1 MRYLVISDIHANF
14 PALTAVLEDS
24 AGEWDR
30 ILCLGDIVGYGP
42 FPNECIREL
51 SRLPVR
57 AVPGN
62 HDWASIGRLDLNY
75 FNEHARAA
83 LAWTR
88 EQLDPD
94 SREFLSRLKPV
105 VMEDIFTLFHG
116 ALTGPITHYIL
127 DSLDAEEN
135 FSLLRTPLGL
145 FGHSHLRFFF
155 SCGTD
160 GRVVQHSLT
169 ERSNLDLLHRQ
180 NLLNPG
186 STGQP
191 REGDPRAAYGLL
203 DTEEGLW
210 FFRRVEY
217 DIPAVQQYMKES
229 HLPDYLIRRL
239 AEGR

>member
-14 PALTAVLEDS
+14 PALDAVLRDS

-30 ILCLGDIVGYGP
+30 IICLGDIVGYGP
-42 FPNECIREL
+42 YPNECIREL
-51 SRLPVR
+51 SRLPVS

-62 HDWASIGRLDLNY
+62 HDWASIGRLDLDY
-75 FNEHARAA
+75 FNVHARAA
-83 LAWTR
+83 LVWTR
-88 EQLDPD
+88 DQLDPD
-94 SREFLSRLKPV
+94 SREFLSLLKPV

-116 ALTGPITHYIL
+116 ALTGPITDYIL

-135 FSLLRTPLGL
+135 FALLRTPLGL

-155 SCGTD
+155 SRGTD
-160 GRVVQHSLT
+160 GRVVQHPLS
-169 ERSNLDLLHRQ
+169 ERNNLDLLQRQ
-180 NLLNPG
+180 SLLNPG

-203 DTEEGLW
+203 DTEEGRWLL
-210 FFRRVEY
+210 RRVEY
-217 DIPAVQQYMKES
+217 DIPAVQQRMRRYN
-229 HLPDYLIRRL
+229 LPDYLIRRL